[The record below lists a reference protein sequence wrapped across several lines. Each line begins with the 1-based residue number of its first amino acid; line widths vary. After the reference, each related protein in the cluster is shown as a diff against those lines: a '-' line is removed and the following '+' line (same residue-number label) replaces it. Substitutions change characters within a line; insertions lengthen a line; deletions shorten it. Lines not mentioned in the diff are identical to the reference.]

1 MNAFK
6 RLRRRQNTARQF
18 VTLTDRIQLWKVN
31 IMESILQMFVVEI
44 YDLILTNLVIVC
56 DV

>member
-18 VTLTDRIQLWKVN
+18 AILTDRIQLWKVN